1 MNKVKGLLVIALT
14 FALAACA
21 SIPENIKGNNQSDIQ
36 KKLYLSAQPTRV
48 IYRSAGSLWG

>member
-36 KKLYLSAQPTRV
+36 KNFISVHNQP
-48 IYRSAGSLWG
+48 G